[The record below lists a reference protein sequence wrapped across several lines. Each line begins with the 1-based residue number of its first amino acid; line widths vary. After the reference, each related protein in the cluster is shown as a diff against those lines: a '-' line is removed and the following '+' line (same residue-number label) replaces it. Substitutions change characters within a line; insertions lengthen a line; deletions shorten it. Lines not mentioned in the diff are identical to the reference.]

1 MYCEAN
7 GSHSRNP
14 ENSTMLLED
23 YNRRI
28 SHRAQG
34 VGGGGGEGVV
44 EGGVTTRRYGMT
56 RIQIWKST
64 QSFGGR
70 TQ

>member
-1 MYCEAN
+1 MHTLYCEAN

-14 ENSTMLLED
+14 ENSTMLLEEN
-23 YNRRI
+23 NRRI
-28 SHRAQG
+28 SHRAHG
-34 VGGGGGEGVV
+34 WGLGGG
-44 EGGVTTRRYGMT
+44 GGVTTRRYGRT

>member
-1 MYCEAN
+1 MHTLYCEAN

-14 ENSTMLLED
+14 ENSTMLLEEN
-23 YNRRI
+23 NRRI
-28 SHRAQG
+28 WVG
-34 VGGGGGEGVV
+34 V
-44 EGGVTTRRYGMT
+44 GGVTTRRYGRT